1 MWTDTHTHLY
11 LGQFDEDRSQ
21 VVARAMAA
29 GVSSMY
35 LPNVD
40 SRTIDSMLSLEREF
54 PDQVFGMM
62 GLHPCSVKDNYKEE
76 LKVVESWLGRRDFC
90 AIGEIGTDLHWDKTR
105 LEEQKEAFLTQ
116 VRWAKE
122 LGKPV
127 VIHCRES
134 MDITLE
140 LLQAEKGPQL
150 RGIFH
155 CFTGTPEQARA
166 VMDLGFLM
174 GIGGVLTFKNS
185 GLDKALESVPLEYLV
200 LETDSPYL
208 APAPYRGKRNESAY
222 IPLVGARLSDLKGVS
237 MEELARITTQNA
249 KNLFGHPTS

>member
-21 VVARAMAA
+21 VVERALAA

-54 PDQVFGMM
+54 PDQVFAMM
-62 GLHPCSVKDNYKEE
+62 GLHPCSVKDNYREE

-134 MDITLE
+134 VDITLE

-185 GLDKALESVPLEYLV
+185 GLDKVLESVPLEYLV

-208 APAPYRGKRNESAY
+208 APVPYRGKRNESAY
-222 IPLVGARLSDLKGVS
+222 IPLVGARLSDLKGIS
-237 MEELARITTQNA
+237 MEELARITTENA
-249 KNLFGHPTS
+249 KSLFGHPTK